1 MKRLPKKLSI
11 FVAIGAAAVSV
22 YGWQGRSPIVGEAH
36 AAAQPAQPTV
46 RGQSS
51 GRVYLMHV
59 HGLAYSP
66 DGASIFVPSHEG
78 LAIYSQ
84 GRWSKAPGPEHDYMG
99 FSATHNAFYSSG
111 HPAPGSNLVNPF
123 GLLKSRDGGKTW
135 QKLGLEGE
143 ADFHVM
149 ATSYGTDA
157 VYVVNHRP
165 NDRMREPGI
174 YHTPSDGMQWT
185 RSAANG
191 LHSDIKTLAVH
202 PTNAKVVAVGTGD
215 GLYLSQ
221 DSGDHFKA
229 LASGQQVLSAW
240 FDLDGV
246 HLWYGSYAGK
256 PALTRV
262 NWKTGGDA
270 AAMPL
275 PPLTRDA
282 VGYVA
287 QNPVNHNEIA
297 IATFKRSVFLSED
310 QGKTWKQIAKDGQTS

>member
-1 MKRLPKKLSI
+1 MRRLPRKFSI
-11 FVAIGAAAVSV
+11 LVAIGAAVVSV
-22 YGWQGRSPIVGEAH
+22 YGWQGRGAIAGEAH
-36 AAAQPAQPTV
+36 AASQPAV
-46 RGQSS
+46 RSQGP

-66 DGASIFVPSHEG
+66 DGASIFIPSHQG
-78 LAIYSQ
+78 LAIYSR
-84 GRWSKAPGPEHDYMG
+84 GHWSKALGPEHDYMG
-99 FSATHNAFYSSG
+99 FSAAHDAFYSSG

-149 ATSYGTDA
+149 ATGYGTDA
-157 VYVVNHRP
+157 VYVVNHQP
-165 NDRMREPGI
+165 NDRMRKPRI
-174 YHTPSDGMQWT
+174 YHTPSDGLQWT

-191 LHSDIKTLAVH
+191 LHSEINALAVH
-202 PTNAKVVAVGTGD
+202 PTNAKVVAVGANG

-229 LASGQQVLSAW
+229 LASGQVLSAW

-275 PPLTRDA
+275 PPLTQDA
-282 VGYVA
+282 VAYIA